1 MAIRVLADVNVCLDV
16 LMDRKPFVE
25 HSGRIFEEAEKENII
40 LLISGLSFDTLFYL
54 MRPSIGAK
62 KATELL
68 RLLFSHIKI
77 GTIDDKV
84 VKQALDAGWTD
95 LEEALQYCCAQ
106 ENGCDYLVTRNQK
119 DFKPR
124 DKKLKIVSPKA
135 CLEDIL

>member
-1 MAIRVLADVNVCLDV
+1 MADVNICLDV

-25 HSGRIFEEAEKENII
+25 YSGRIFEEAEEGNLI
-40 LLISGLSFDTLFYL
+40 LMISGLSFDTLFYV

-68 RLLFSHIKI
+68 RLLCSQIKI

-95 LEEALQYCCAQ
+95 LEDALQYYCAR

-124 DKKLKIVSPKA
+124 DKKLKILSPKA
-135 CLEDIL
+135 CLEEIV